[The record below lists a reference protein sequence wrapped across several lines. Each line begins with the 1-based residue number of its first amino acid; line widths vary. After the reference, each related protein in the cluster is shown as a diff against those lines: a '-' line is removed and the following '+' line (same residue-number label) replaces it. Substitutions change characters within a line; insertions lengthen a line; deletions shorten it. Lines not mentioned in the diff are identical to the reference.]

1 MSLRVLIILLFIY
14 DIALYAGWQPKE
26 APLMTSWGE
35 NIDPYNVLPEYPRPQ
50 LQRTNWI
57 NLNGLWQFEQAG
69 ADDAVPTGAVVL
81 QDTILVPFPVESAL
95 SGIMQQINR
104 MWYKR
109 HFSYQAKYTDEKVL
123 LHFGAVDWHSKI
135 WINGTL
141 VGEHKGG
148 YDPFSIDI
156 SAYVHDGGDNELI
169 VWVYDPTDEGQQPI
183 GKQKRVPES
192 IWFTS
197 CSGIWQ
203 TVWLEQLPS
212 FYITDVEIRTNIE
225 NGTIYIDPQVN
236 DPGVN
241 ANLKALVRL
250 NDNIVYQKEM
260 YGVNPFTVTLS
271 DARLWSPEDPV
282 LYDIEIILDNL
293 TVEDDTV
300 RTYTGLRKIHLGKDK
315 NGYTRIML
323 NNKVYFN
330 LGPLDQGYWPDG
342 VYTAP
347 GDEALKFDIEYAKKL
362 GFNMIRK
369 HVKVEPARWYY
380 WADKIGMLVWQD
392 MPNGKNETP
401 EARTQFQSE
410 LTAMIENLKH
420 FPSIVQW
427 VVFNENWGKYNAPA
441 VVTLVEQ
448 LDSTRLI
455 NQNSGWNVGGFDD
468 HVGNINDLHAYPGPV
483 APSPEN
489 ERAGICGEYG
499 GIWSQPEGHSWTE
512 FTGEGYQDPNDII
525 NAYSSLSDSLQK
537 LIETRGLSAGVY
549 TEITDVEKEYA
560 GFISYDRKYEKVNY
574 LPVYFTNRNTI
585 ATAMT
590 EPHPAQPRRFEL
602 YQNFPNPFNPSTVIG
617 YVLDSP
623 AHVELAVYNVLG
635 QKIATFLNGKQPAG
649 EHKVT
654 VEMGDMPS
662 GVYYYRLSTGKLQKT
677 RKMVLLR

>member
-1 MSLRVLIILLFIY
+1 M
-14 DIALYAGWQPKE
+14 
-26 APLMTSWGE
+26 
-35 NIDPYNVLPEYPRPQ
+35 
-50 LQRTNWI
+50 
-57 NLNGLWQFEQAG
+57 
-69 ADDAVPTGAVVL
+69 
-81 QDTILVPFPVESAL
+81 
-95 SGIMQQINR
+95 
-104 MWYKR
+104 
-109 HFSYQAKYTDEKVL
+109 
-123 LHFGAVDWHSKI
+123 
-135 WINGTL
+135 
-141 VGEHKGG
+141 
-148 YDPFSIDI
+148 
-156 SAYVHDGGDNELI
+156 
-169 VWVYDPTDEGQQPI
+169 
-183 GKQKRVPES
+183 
-192 IWFTS
+192 
-197 CSGIWQ
+197 
-203 TVWLEQLPS
+203 EQLPS

-260 YGVNPFTVTLS
+260 YGVNPFSVTLS
-271 DARLWSPEDPV
+271 DARLWSPEDPA

-392 MPNGKNETP
+392 MPNGKNETT

-483 APSPEN
+483 APSPEG

-525 NAYSSLSDSLQK
+525 NAYSFLSDSLQK

-574 LPVYFTNRNTI
+574 LPVYFTNKNTI

-623 AHVELAVYNVLG
+623 AHVELVVYNVLG

-662 GVYYYRLSTGKLQKT
+662 GVYYYRLSAGKLQKT